1 MSRDLTR
8 EAESLKNLPVY
19 GLHSASYR
27 FLDVIPKENNASCL
41 YSFSSGAR
49 PSLFSRE
56 HLEQSERVE
65 RSWRSVWLSASSV
78 EKIRGMVTMEL
89 YFTHER
95 RGFSSCKTWKRHWG
109 STCYCYFTAVFYCR
123 FCYDL
128 VKQRNGSRRWIA
140 NLAIA
145 ERKLKKRALTRF
157 EPMIVVAMDFLDPHA
172 RFTQMRALLSASQ
185 MQNHYQLVFSVSREW
200 CFTEK
205 LSRSLVREN
214 LSG

>member
-8 EAESLKNLPVY
+8 EAESLKHLLVC
-19 GLHSASYR
+19 GLHSACYR

-95 RGFSSCKTWKRHWG
+95 RGFSSCETWKRHWG

-123 FCYDL
+123 FWYDL

-145 ERKLKKRALTRF
+145 ERKLKK
-157 EPMIVVAMDFLDPHA
+157 
-172 RFTQMRALLSASQ
+172 
-185 MQNHYQLVFSVSREW
+185 N
-200 CFTEK
+200 
-205 LSRSLVREN
+205 VRLWPDSN
-214 LSG
+214 LWS